1 MTEPD
6 ADAKTEAIPA
16 HRSGA
21 LPRGGSHLVYAA
33 EASWAAAAPGVASL
47 LNGAGFREVKR
58 TSRSIAGFL
67 EINGRRCFVKRVEEG
82 TFLKGL
88 IARIRGSRAVR
99 IVRGARMLRAA
110 GFACPRPLLAVE
122 ERAFG
127 AVRASWVASEAL
139 PDARVMS
146 AFMLGDGRNFHRRQW
161 LARLIAR
168 EICRL
173 HDAGL
178 YTMDMQETNL
188 MLEASGSEVRIYFL
202 DLEDFRQARPV
213 SWERRLRNLIHLD
226 RSIGRFASRSRRL
239 RFFYSYLGGKPP
251 RAEARS
257 LVRRLLEEKQRL
269 DRRKSNGLMPGRIT
283 PEPIK
288 PMRAATGKLEY
299 RSRY

>member
-6 ADAKTEAIPA
+6 ADANAEAAPS
-16 HRSGA
+16 HRSVVV
-21 LPRGGSHLVYAA
+21 PRGHSHLVYAA
-33 EASWAAAAPGVASL
+33 EASWAAAAPDVASL
-47 LNGAGFREVKR
+47 LNTAGFRELKR

-67 EINGRRCFVKRVEEG
+67 EINGRRCFIKRVEEG

-99 IVRGARMLRAA
+99 ILRGAQMLRTA

-127 AVRASWVASEAL
+127 SVLASWVASEAL

-168 EICRL
+168 EIRRL

-178 YTMDMQETNL
+178 YTLDMQETNL
-188 MLEASGSEVRIYFL
+188 MLEAAGNEVRIYFL
-202 DLEDFRQARPV
+202 DLEDFRTARRV

-251 RAEARS
+251 RAQARA

-269 DRRKSNGLMPGRIT
+269 DRRKRNGIAFGRVT
-283 PEPIK
+283 SEPIQ
-288 PMRAATGKLEY
+288 PMRAATGRLQY